1 MVLKFS
7 QSWKVVD
14 TESLAELKGSQYDKV
29 QVPVSSHY
37 FRVLGM
43 GRFLV
48 LKGSLY

>member
-14 TESLAELKGSQYDKV
+14 TESLAELKGSKNDKV
-29 QVPVSSHY
+29 QVPVSSNY